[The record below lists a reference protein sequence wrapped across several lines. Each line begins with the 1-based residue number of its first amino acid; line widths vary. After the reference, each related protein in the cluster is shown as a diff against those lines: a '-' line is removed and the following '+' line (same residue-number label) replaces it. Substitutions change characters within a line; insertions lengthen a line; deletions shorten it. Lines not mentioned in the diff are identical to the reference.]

1 MTIRSCGILATFI
14 ISVFIFNPSES
25 YASVNLN
32 FPEDSANG
40 PYHVGKITY
49 HRKLACPSCPLSKTI
64 IDASMYKS
72 IIEQLNTDK
81 KLMLTLDD
89 KEREAVIYYLETL
102 FSPR

>member
-14 ISVFIFNPSES
+14 ISAFIFNPSET
-25 YASVNLN
+25 YASFNLD
-32 FPEDSANG
+32 FPEDSADG
-40 PYHVGKITY
+40 PYHIGKITY

-64 IDASMYKS
+64 IDASNHKS

-81 KLMLTLDD
+81 KLISTLND
-89 KEREAVIYYLETL
+89 KERTAVIYYLETL